1 MHALDETYIQRDILL
16 LRDRDSLSDKTDTE
30 KKEPFMNV
38 AITATSERRAMI
50 V

>member
-30 KKEPFMNV
+30 KKEPFM
-38 AITATSERRAMI
+38 SPSLLHQRGER
-50 V
+50 